1 MCVKTEKSD
10 EKNIIDLIH
19 YSDQVW
25 LYLNW
30 SLLCLDLAVD
40 MHNYISQIIYCVN
53 IQIVPVDFS
62 QTLSDNFYM

>member
-10 EKNIIDLIH
+10 EKKIIDLIH

-25 LYLNW
+25 LYINW